1 MPEAREAETLT
12 CTPEVHPA
20 EKNTFLK
27 IVGACNCLLI
37 SVTVT
42 RILIVIVAATTSP
55 FIPENV
61 FVMDF
66 WTCYIIYISS

>member
-55 FIPENV
+55 FIQQIMASGASCLHV
-61 FVMDF
+61 
-66 WTCYIIYISS
+66 TSYISP